1 MKSIQTTNKRLQTS
15 KIMVSVSVSLSY
27 CFLFTFCLDSFAKM
41 ELINQSNNS
50 LSTGLH
56 TAWLLATLGSK
67 PSIRSKLIKN
77 QQSIIF

>member
-1 MKSIQTTNKRLQTS
+1 
-15 KIMVSVSVSLSY
+15 MVSVSVSLSY
-27 CFLFTFCLDSFAKM
+27 CFLFTFVWIHLQRM

-77 QQSIIF
+77 QSIIF